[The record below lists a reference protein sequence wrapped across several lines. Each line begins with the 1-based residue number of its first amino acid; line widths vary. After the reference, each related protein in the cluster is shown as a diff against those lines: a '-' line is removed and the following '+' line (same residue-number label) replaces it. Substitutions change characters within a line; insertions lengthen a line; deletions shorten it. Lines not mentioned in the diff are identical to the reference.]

1 MYGVSGS
8 GKTWL
13 ASQLARELGAVH
25 LRSDILRRHL
35 PRAGSEAARGVVQ
48 GGDYCPGRKELTYE
62 RLSGA
67 AAAALEGGFDV
78 IADAS
83 YMLRADRAGLA
94 RLAARYGATLRFVR
108 CRAPEPVLRRRIDGR
123 LAEGRDASEATQ
135 RVLDW
140 QLAHVE
146 GIDDS
151 EDLRVIDADTTR
163 PGIVA
168 EIATL
173 LS

>member
-1 MYGVSGS
+1 
-8 GKTWL
+8 
-13 ASQLARELGAVH
+13 
-25 LRSDILRRHL
+25 
-35 PRAGSEAARGVVQ
+35 
-48 GGDYCPGRKELTYE
+48 
-62 RLSGA
+62 
-67 AAAALEGGFDV
+67 
-78 IADAS
+78 
-83 YMLRADRAGLA
+83 
-94 RLAARYGATLRFVR
+94 VR